1 MDRNSHTR
9 SNWKRRTEVVE
20 LVRREKVRE
29 LASFLG
35 LDAVIVAEGLV
46 DAVQRDP
53 RLKNEPRLHHA
64 A

>member
-1 MDRNSHTR
+1 VAELTR
-9 SNWKRRTEVVE
+9 RD
-20 LVRREKVRE
+20 KVRE

-35 LDAVIVAEGLV
+35 LDTVVVAEGLV

-53 RLKNEPRLHHA
+53 RLKNEPRLHNA